1 MQDANGSR
9 FALVLGRADWG
20 RCRTAA
26 AGAQEGGATLAES
39 WATAA
44 GQAAAALAFD
54 EAQASL
60 SLAARVGRFRA
71 GVGDNA
77 PDPARRLG
85 AAADPHGN
93 VYAITDGGTRIVV
106 RSAGSG
112 RHSVFWPLPA
122 VAETQEPGD
131 FTARTPAVPAPP
143 LHLQGMAVTTGHYLV
158 AGVRPQPAGRG
169 GSGVSGGL
177 LVFDL
182 MAGGPPLQLAWPA
195 PWRLV
200 PWAMAARAGGG
211 VALLDREHRRVWLL
225 DRRLAM
231 AAVFPVAPTAASDFT
246 PSDGSAVP
254 PAPAPA
260 VPWFDLVTTA
270 AGGSDPVALQVLED
284 GAVLVMDGVG
294 SDGFALLSL
303 YENGAL
309 VAQASTEVARQVI
322 APEDRPG
329 LVLRGFAM
337 VLHALKFGFK
347 GQPRQRVLVVTDEGN
362 QAIAFDLVRQPSP
375 LPRLALRPDAG
386 FLPLQRYRGLD
397 LVATG
402 RAQVEGD
409 TGALYES
416 AGPGPEAGA
425 ARWLPLVQQ
434 RRPRY
439 QATATLHTEVFD
451 GKDPGCVWHRLMLDG
466 CIPPGCQVRVAT
478 RCADEAPLLP
488 GLPWLDEPLPVLRP
502 DGSELPWLMNAPG
515 AHTDIAQGHG
525 CWELLFQR
533 ARGRWLQLRLVL
545 QGNELATPRLVALRA
560 WRPRFSYAQR
570 YLPAV
575 YREDTG
581 SAHFLDRFLA
591 NFEGQFTALEDRIA
605 AASALFDVRSAPAA
619 TLDWLA
625 GWLGL
630 VLDPSLD
637 EKRRRQLIRHAMPLY
652 QYRGTTAAVRLAVQ
666 LALSRCVPDEDF
678 ALPAPSQRQPW
689 GVRIVERFL
698 TRGLP
703 PAQLG
708 ETTFD
713 DQPRQVAAGARWTLA
728 EGAEGLQQR
737 WLAWP
742 KPVAAAAATGAS
754 ATATAPFGPL
764 PPSEALRPTWTDFC
778 VATLGAVPQL
788 AQALAAAW
796 AAYGGRP
803 AGGVLT
809 SALPTR
815 WPVDGDAQAEAS
827 REAWRSFLAGLNGP
841 LQRWLRRWQAFVARR
856 HLRIQT
862 YAAAT
867 GAEWPAFDLLPP
879 PAVLPTHPVLLA
891 DWALFETR
899 LEGMAA
905 VAHAF
910 SVLLPISGPQAEA
923 QALARQ
929 VDLARRVVALA
940 KPAHTRFDVRPY
952 WALFRLGQVRLGLDT
967 LLGDGSRDPAFAPPL
982 VLGAGHLGAAR
993 VAPGGAAP
1001 CERSDRLLLE
1011 C

>member
-20 RCRTAA
+20 RCRAA
-26 AGAQEGGATLAES
+26 AQGAQEAGATLAEL
-39 WATAA
+39 WATPA

-54 EAQASL
+54 EAQASV

-71 GVGDNA
+71 GLGDA
-77 PDPARRLG
+77 PPDASRRLG
-85 AAADPHGN
+85 AAADPNGN
-93 VYAITDGGTRIVV
+93 VYAIVDGGARIVV

-112 RHSVFWPLPA
+112 RISNFWPVPA
-122 VAETQEPGD
+122 VAAEPEPGD
-131 FTARTPAVPAPP
+131 FTASAPAAAVEP
-143 LHLQGMAVTTGHYLV
+143 LHLRGLAVTTGHYVV
-158 AGVRPQPAGRG
+158 AGVRPLAAD
-169 GSGVSGGL
+169 SGGL

-195 PWRLV
+195 PWRLA
-200 PWAMAARAGGG
+200 PLAMAARAGGG
-211 VALLDREHRRVWLL
+211 VAVLDRENRRVWLL

-231 AAVFPVAPTAASDFT
+231 EAVFPVAPTAESDFT
-246 PSDGSAVP
+246 PSDGSAVALAP
-254 PAPAPA
+254 PAA

-329 LVLRGFAM
+329 FVLRGFAM
-337 VLHALKFGFK
+337 ALHALKFSFEGV
-347 GQPRQRVLVVTDEGN
+347 PRQRVLVLTDEGN
-362 QAIAFDLVRQPSP
+362 QAIAFDLVRQPGA
-375 LPRLALRPDAG
+375 LQLRPDAG

-397 LVATG
+397 LVSTG
-402 RAQVEGD
+402 RARVDGD
-409 TGALYES
+409 TGVLYES
-416 AGPGPEAGA
+416 GAPGGGDSG

-439 QATATLHTEVFD
+439 QPVGTLHTEVFD
-451 GKDPGCVWHRLMLDG
+451 GQDPGCVWHRLMLDG

-488 GLPWLDEPLPVLRP
+488 GLPWLEEPLPVLRP

-515 AHTDIAQGHG
+515 AHTDISQGHG
-525 CWELLFQR
+525 SWELLFQR
-533 ARGRWLQLRLVL
+533 ARGRFLQLRLTL

-575 YREDTG
+575 YREDAT
-581 SAHFLDRFLA
+581 SADFLERFLA

-637 EKRRRQLIRHAMPLY
+637 QKRRRQLIRHAMPLY

-666 LALSRCVPDEDF
+666 LALSPCVPDEDF

-689 GVRIVERFL
+689 GVRIVESFL
-698 TRGLP
+698 TRGLS
-703 PAQLG
+703 PALLG

-713 DQPRQVAAGARWTLA
+713 DQPRQVAAGVRWSLA

-742 KPVAAAAATGAS
+742 KPEAAAATGA
-754 ATATAPFGPL
+754 AGAAVPAFGPL
-764 PPSEALRPTWTDFC
+764 PPSEALRPAWAEFC

-803 AGGVLT
+803 AGGAL
-809 SALPTR
+809 SGALPTH
-815 WPVDGDAQAEAS
+815 WPRDGEAQAEAS

-841 LQRWLRRWQAFVARR
+841 LKRWLRRWQAFVARR

-923 QALARQ
+923 AALARQ

-940 KPAHTRFDVRPY
+940 KPAHTRFEVRPY

-982 VLGAGHLGAAR
+982 VLGQGHLGAAR
-993 VAPGGAAP
+993 MAPGSAAP

>member
-1 MQDANGSR
+1 MLDANGSC

-20 RCRTAA
+20 RCR
-26 AGAQEGGATLAES
+26 AGAEGSPTLAEQ
-39 WATAA
+39 WATPA
-44 GQAAAALAFD
+44 GQAASALAFD
-54 EAQASL
+54 EAQASI
-60 SLAARVGRFRA
+60 SLAPRVGRFRA
-71 GVGDNA
+71 GQGDSP
-77 PDPARRLG
+77 PDAARRRG
-85 AAADPHGN
+85 AAADKHGN
-93 VYAITDGGTRIVV
+93 VYAVVDGGARIVV

-112 RHSVFWPLPA
+112 RISDFWPVPE
-122 VAETQEPGD
+122 VTPEPEPGD
-131 FTARTPAVPAPP
+131 FQASTPAEPAAA
-143 LHLQGMAVTTGHYLV
+143 LKLRGLVVTTGHYLV
-158 AGVRPQPAGRG
+158 AGMVPAA
-169 GSGVSGGL
+169 SESGGL

-195 PWRLV
+195 PWRLA
-200 PWAMAARAGGG
+200 PWAMAPRAGGG
-211 VALLDREHRRVWLL
+211 VAVLDGEHRRVWLL

-231 AAVFPVAPTAASDFT
+231 EAVFPVAPTAESDFA
-246 PSDGSAVP
+246 PSDGSSAP
-254 PAPAPA
+254 LAPAPA
-260 VPWFDLVTTA
+260 VPWFNLVTTA
-270 AGGSDPVALQVLED
+270 MGGNDPIALQVLED

-294 SDGFALLSL
+294 SDGFALLSV

-322 APEDRPG
+322 APEDRPDF
-329 LVLRGFAM
+329 VLRGFAM
-337 VLHALKFGFK
+337 VLHALKFSFEGV
-347 GQPRQRVLVVTDEGN
+347 PRQRVLVVTDEGN
-362 QAIAFDLVRQPSP
+362 QAIAFDLVRRPGAPAP
-375 LPRLALRPDAG
+375 LELRPDAG

-402 RAQVEGD
+402 RARVDGD

-416 AGPGPEAGA
+416 LGPSGG
-425 ARWLPLVQQ
+425 RWLPLVQQ

-439 QATATLHTEVFD
+439 QPTATLHTEAFD
-451 GKDPGCVWHRLMLDG
+451 GQDPGCAWHRLMLDG
-466 CIPPGCQVRVAT
+466 CIPPGSRVHVAT
-478 RCADEAPLLP
+478 RCADEAALLP
-488 GLPWLDEPLPVLRP
+488 GLPWLEEPHPVLRP

-515 AHTDIAQGHG
+515 SHTDITQGHG
-525 CWELLFQR
+525 TWELLFQR
-533 ARGRWLQLRLVL
+533 ARGRWLQLRLRL
-545 QGNELATPRLVALRA
+545 QGNELATPRLVTLRA
-560 WRPRFSYAQR
+560 WRPRFSYSQR

-575 YREDTG
+575 YREDAV
-581 SAHFLDRFLA
+581 SADFLERFLA

-605 AASALFDVRSAPAA
+605 AASALFDVRSAPAD

-666 LALSRCVPDEDF
+666 LALSPCVPDEDF
-678 ALPAPSQRQPW
+678 ALPAASQRQPW
-689 GVRIVERFL
+689 GVRIVESFL
-698 TRGLP
+698 TRGLS
-703 PAQLG
+703 PALLG
-708 ETTFD
+708 ETMFD
-713 DQPRQVAAGARWTLA
+713 DQPRQVAPGARWSLA
-728 EGAEGLQQR
+728 EGAEGLQRR
-737 WLAWP
+737 WSEWP
-742 KPVAAAAATGAS
+742 KPAALAS
-754 ATATAPFGPL
+754 AAPPFGPL
-764 PPSEALRPTWTDFC
+764 PPSEALRPAWAGFC
-778 VATLGAVPQL
+778 TATLGAVPQL

-796 AAYGGRP
+796 AGFGSRP
-803 AGGVLT
+803 AGGVFT

-815 WPVDGDAQAEAS
+815 WPRDGEALAEES

-841 LQRWLRRWQAFVARR
+841 LKRWLKRWQAFVVRR
-856 HLRIQT
+856 HLRIQA
-862 YAAAT
+862 YRAAT

-905 VAHAF
+905 LAHAF

-923 QALARQ
+923 AALARQ
-929 VDLARRVVALA
+929 VDLARRVVTLA

-993 VAPGGAAP
+993 VAPRAAVP
-1001 CERSDRLLLE
+1001 ADRLLLE

>member
-1 MQDANGSR
+1 MLDANGSR

-20 RCRTAA
+20 LCRAA
-26 AGAQEGGATLAES
+26 APGGQEGGPTLAEQ
-39 WATAA
+39 WATPA
-44 GQAAAALAFD
+44 GLAAAALTFD

-60 SLAARVGRFRA
+60 SLAPRVGRFRA
-71 GVGDNA
+71 GQGDSA
-77 PDPARRLG
+77 PDAARRLG
-85 AAADPHGN
+85 AAADRHGN
-93 VYAITDGGTRIVV
+93 VYAIEGGGARIAV

-112 RHSVFWPLPA
+112 RIANFWPVAQEAAEPDPGDFSASAPPA
-122 VAETQEPGD
+122 VA
-131 FTARTPAVPAPP
+131 AALR
-143 LHLQGMAVTTGHYLV
+143 LQGLVVTTGHYLV
-158 AGVRPQPAGRG
+158 AGMLPAAGEP
-169 GSGVSGGL
+169 GGL

-182 MAGGPPLQLAWPA
+182 MAGGPPLQLAWPN

-200 PWAMAARAGGG
+200 PQAMAPRAGGG
-211 VALLDREHRRVWLL
+211 VAVLDRENRRVWLL

-231 AAVFPVAPTAASDFT
+231 EAVFPVAPTAESDFT
-246 PSDGSAVP
+246 ASDGSP
-254 PAPAPA
+254 TPLPPAPA
-260 VPWFDLVTTA
+260 VPWFSLGSTA
-270 AGGSDPVALQVLED
+270 LGGGDPIALQVLED
-284 GAVLVMDGVG
+284 GAVLVMDAAG
-294 SDGFALLSL
+294 SDGFALLGL
-303 YENGAL
+303 YIDGVL
-309 VAQASTEVARQVI
+309 VAQASTEVARRVM
-322 APEDRPG
+322 APEDQAG
-329 LVLRGFAM
+329 FVLRGFAM
-337 VLHALKFGFK
+337 VLHALKFSV
-347 GQPRQRVLVVTDEGN
+347 QSVLRQRVLIVGDDGN
-362 QAIAFDLVRQPSP
+362 QAMAFDLVRGPGP
-375 LPRLALRPDAG
+375 AARLALRPDAG

-402 RAQVEGD
+402 RALAEGD

-416 AGPGPEAGA
+416 AGPGG

-439 QATATLHTEVFD
+439 QPGGTLFTEAFD
-451 GKDPGCVWHRLMLDG
+451 GQDPGCAWHRLMLDG
-466 CIPPGCQVRVAT
+466 CIPPGCRVQVAT
-478 RCADEAPLLP
+478 RCADEATLLP
-488 GLPWLDEPLPVLRP
+488 GLPWLEEPLPVLRP

-515 AHTDIAQGHG
+515 SHTDISQGHG
-525 CWELLFQR
+525 TWELLFQR
-533 ARGRWLQLRLVL
+533 ARGRWLQLRLRL

-575 YREDTG
+575 YREDAA
-581 SAHFLDRFLA
+581 SADFLERFLA

-605 AASALFDVRSAPAA
+605 AASALFDVRSAPAD

-637 EKRRRQLIRHAMPLY
+637 ERRRRQLIRHAMPLY
-652 QYRGTTAAVRLAVQ
+652 QYRGTTAALRLAVQ
-666 LALSRCVPDEDF
+666 LALSPCVPDEDF

-689 GVRIVERFL
+689 GVRIVESFL

-703 PAQLG
+703 PALLG

-713 DQPRQVAAGARWTLA
+713 DQPRLVAPGARWSLA
-728 EGAEGLQQR
+728 EGAEGLQRR

-742 KPVAAAAATGAS
+742 KPVLASPGAPPV
-754 ATATAPFGPL
+754 ANTAMDFGPL
-764 PPSEALRPTWTDFC
+764 PPSEALRPAWAGFC
-778 VATLGAVPQL
+778 AAALGAVPQL
-788 AQALAAAW
+788 AQELAAAW
-796 AAYGGRP
+796 AAFAGRP
-803 AGGVLT
+803 PGGVL
-809 SALPTR
+809 SAALPSR
-815 WPVDGDAQAEAS
+815 WPREGDAQAEEC
-827 REAWRSFLAGLNGP
+827 RDAWRSFLAGLNGP
-841 LQRWLRRWQAFVARR
+841 LRRWLRRWQAFVARR
-856 HLRIQT
+856 HLRT
-862 YAAAT
+862 AAYSAAT

-905 VAHAF
+905 LAHAF

-923 QALARQ
+923 AALARQ

-993 VAPGGAAP
+993 LAPGGAVPA
-1001 CERSDRLLLE
+1001 DRLLLE